1 MTPWLSLISI
11 CLCVTVSLTQENY
24 RQPYKFVAPYPLDI
38 YTSPDTTPGDTTT
51 NEPEIPEDED
61 ESSGVGRIGEAA
73 KADISLMSSSLNAPE
88 PLPEAKSLVGNK
100 SRSRK
105 KVKEEEKKEEKK
117 DLMEN
122 HKVEKD
128 KLEPRAIL
136 NRQRIPPRPEDEYYY
151 YYDDYYYDDYYPEKD
166 PVRQEEKPVI
176 PPTQSYPRKSPNTP
190 KPPRTKETLKKETK
204 PKKET
209 SRPIKEKKPLKPENE
224 KRKAGLNLE
233 EREYNI
239 QNTLNRLKGLKGNHV
254 KKQGRPQTTLKKN
267 PWEQFDLPPRKKP
280 APR

>member
-1 MTPWLSLISI
+1 M
-11 CLCVTVSLTQENY
+11 
-24 RQPYKFVAPYPLDI
+24 
-38 YTSPDTTPGDTTT
+38 YTSPGTTPGDTTT
-51 NEPEIPEDED
+51 NEPEISEDED
-61 ESSGVGRIGEAA
+61 ESAGVGRIGEPAT
-73 KADISLMSSSLNAPE
+73 ADISLMSSSLNAPE
-88 PLPEAKSLVGNK
+88 PLPEPKSLVDNR

-105 KVKEEEKKEEKK
+105 KVKEEAVEKKEEKK

-190 KPPRTKETLKKETK
+190 NPPRTKETLKKETK

-209 SRPIKEKKPLKPENE
+209 YKEKKPLKPENE
-224 KRKAGLNLE
+224 NKKAGLNLE